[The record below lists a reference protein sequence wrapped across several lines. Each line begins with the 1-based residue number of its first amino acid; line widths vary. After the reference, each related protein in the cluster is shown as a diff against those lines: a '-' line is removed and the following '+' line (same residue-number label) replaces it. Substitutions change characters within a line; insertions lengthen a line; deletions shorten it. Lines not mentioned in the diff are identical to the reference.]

1 MNLNSE
7 VVENDVRYK
16 SIVLPGR
23 VLSTVCAKERKHR
36 IEGAKKC
43 HDADRRRVEPCEPLS
58 VLGYYC
64 TIIGLCCVVCLNT
77 TLTSHLHQRPIMLI
91 GGTRAKFPNHVVQDD
106 EPDNKIWGQVKL
118 RQCCLSHLPIR
129 ASFMIDRSRPRGGRG

>member
-1 MNLNSE
+1 MMYGTSLL
-7 VVENDVRYK
+7 YY
-16 SIVLPGR
+16 
-23 VLSTVCAKERKHR
+23 
-36 IEGAKKC
+36 
-43 HDADRRRVEPCEPLS
+43 RVEFSPPFVRKKGNTELRAQRSVMMQTDVELNCANSFPFLS
-58 VLGYYC
+58 LAI
-64 TIIGLCCVVCLNT
+64 TIIGQICCVVCLNT